1 MLNLAI
7 SHSAE
12 PSSANTAGFLVI
24 SVCADKCLDK
34 GVNQT
39 KHDIISFN
47 LMQVIWSY
55 SAAAS

>member
-1 MLNLAI
+1 MLNLAT

-39 KHDIISFN
+39 KHVII
-47 LMQVIWSY
+47 
-55 SAAAS
+55 